1 MKNTSTR
8 EELTVIAK
16 SNKHNGYCVAAIN
29 ESGKIIRLVRDK
41 EGHALFKE
49 SCGGFNK
56 LDKIAAY
63 IKPAPLKN
71 QQENFIM
78 EEYLGTVGTVKSGDF
93 SGLLSNSAFIFGNAE
108 PWLNKT
114 EMKKQT
120 PTFLLADVEDLQIYR
135 NNEDKYKA
143 DFLYKNHEYKGFS
156 ITDPKFLHGTRRIE
170 KARLLFSLPD
180 APYSRYGLELFYKFI
195 CAVYI

>member
-1 MKNTSTR
+1 MKNTSMR
-8 EELTVIAK
+8 EDLTVIAK

-29 ESGKIIRLVRDK
+29 KKGRIIRLVRDK

-56 LDKIAAY
+56 LDKITAS
-63 IKPAPLKN
+63 IRPAPLKN

-78 EEYLGTVGTVKSGDF
+78 EEVLGTAGTVKSSDF
-93 SGLLSNSAFIFGNAE
+93 NGLLSNSAFIFGNAE
-108 PWLNKT
+108 PWLNKN

-143 DFLYKNHEYKGFS
+143 DFLYKNNEYKGFS